1 MYLLRGRVVGAGSNS
16 SLKQYTMSIVCCECS
31 GRIAKLASSASCF
44 LLVFWTLFPPR
55 TLDVAFS
62 YNRATRV
69 QRTRIIIGH
78 VHIRILKLT
87 KLVKYAVV
95 CENITA
101 GLLLQGGLVFFWTH
115 NYHGFQKLNSF
126 ADIWPS
132 HSSTFAI
139 TIALF
144 SYLSYALL
152 VRFQPSAQESNPD
165 CTTVPIPRQCA
176 I

>member
-1 MYLLRGRVVGAGSNS
+1 
-16 SLKQYTMSIVCCECS
+16 MSIKVFLRVPVNNNMVLAKRACCRSRIKFQPQAVYCL

-95 CENITA
+95 CEKYYGWIAASGRTC
-101 GLLLQGGLVFFWTH
+101 FF
-115 NYHGFQKLNSF
+115 LDS
-126 ADIWPS
+126 
-132 HSSTFAI
+132 
-139 TIALF
+139 
-144 SYLSYALL
+144 
-152 VRFQPSAQESNPD
+152 
-165 CTTVPIPRQCA
+165 
-176 I
+176 